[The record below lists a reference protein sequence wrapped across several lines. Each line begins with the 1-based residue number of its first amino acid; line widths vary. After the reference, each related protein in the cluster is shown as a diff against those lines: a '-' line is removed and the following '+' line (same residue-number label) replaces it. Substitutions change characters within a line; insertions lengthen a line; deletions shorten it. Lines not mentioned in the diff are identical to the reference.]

1 MANLDERRIQEIVER
16 VVARLG
22 NDAAAPPRS
31 PAAAGPA
38 PAPPRPSSLKVPA
51 GRLGSYDTPDAAV
64 TAAQRGFAENERAP
78 VALRKK
84 MIAAMRETTRRH
96 VRELSQYAV
105 EETTFGRVEDK
116 VNKNLLVAEKTPGV
130 EILAARA
137 FTGDDGLCLIERAPY
152 GVILAVTPCTNPTET
167 ILCNAIGMVAGGN
180 AVVFNVHP
188 AATRLSA
195 WHVHLLNEAI
205 QSVGGPK
212 DVVTCVATPT
222 IESAQALM
230 KHKGVRLVVVT
241 GGPGVVAAAMQSGKK
256 VIAAGPGNPPAVVD
270 ETANL
275 EIAARGIVA
284 GASIDNNI
292 ICTAEKEIVAV
303 ASIADRLRDQL
314 SRSGCLVM
322 SERQVRELEK
332 VILEG
337 EGTNKQWVGKNA
349 AVIAR
354 QIGLGG
360 HGDDLRLLLCEVDES
375 HPFVQHELLMPVIG
389 MVRARDAAD
398 AIAIARRVEHDF
410 FHTSVM
416 YSTNIETMSAM
427 ARVVNTSIFVK
438 NASNLAGLGLGGE
451 GYTSFTIASPTGEGL
466 TTALNF
472 TRERRCTLKDAF
484 RFV

>member
-1 MANLDERRIQEIVER
+1 MPQLDERKIQEIVDR

-22 NDAAAPPRS
+22 
-31 PAAAGPA
+31 AGGATPA
-38 PAPPRPSSLKVPA
+38 PAPRAVAPPEPRSNVRIPHARNGV
-51 GRLGSYDTPDAAV
+51 YDSIDAAV
-64 TAAQRGFAENERAP
+64 EAARRGFVDNERAP
-78 VALRKK
+78 LELRRK
-84 MIAAMRETTRRH
+84 MIEAMRETTRRH
-96 VRELSQYAV
+96 VRELSEYAV
-105 EETTFGRVEDK
+105 AETTFGRADDK
-116 VNKNLLVAEKTPGV
+116 INKNLLVAEKTPGV
-130 EILAARA
+130 EILASQA
-137 FTGDDGLCLIERAPY
+137 FTGDDGLTLIERAPY

-188 AATRLSA
+188 AAARLSA

-212 DVVTCVATPT
+212 DVIVCVATPT

-230 KHKGVRLVVVT
+230 KHKGIRLVVVT
-241 GGPGVVAAAMQSGKK
+241 GGPGVVQAAMASGKK
-256 VIAAGPGNPPAVVD
+256 VIAAGPGNPPAAVD

-275 EIAARGIVA
+275 DVAARGIVA

-292 ICTAEKEIVAV
+292 LCTAEKEIIAV
-303 ASIADRLRDQL
+303 ASIADRLKEKLAQN
-314 SRSGCLVM
+314 GCLLL
-322 SERQVRELEK
+322 SDRQTRELEK

-337 EGTNKQWVGKNA
+337 QGTNKKWVGKNA
-349 AVIAR
+349 AAIAK
-354 QIGLGG
+354 QIGLSA
-360 HGDDLRLLLCEVDES
+360 GDDLRLLVCDAEEG

-389 MVRARDAAD
+389 LVRVKDVAE
-398 AIAIARRVEHDF
+398 AIAVAKRVEHGF
-410 FHTSVM
+410 GHTAVM
-416 YSTNIETMSAM
+416 YSTNIENMSAM
-427 ARVVNTSIFVK
+427 ARVINTSIFVK
-438 NASNLAGLGLGGE
+438 NAPNLAGLGLGGE